1 MTSAPSSPGPR
12 RRRRRASKDHGDILD
27 AACAVIAERGYESTR
42 LADVADRAG
51 TSISTLQYLFGNRD
65 DLIFAALQSRTAR
78 QLKEAQEAAAAI
90 DDPLTRLAW
99 VATHLVADSDDESA
113 SRAEWMVWTEYWRA
127 AVRDAEL
134 RAESVGVYAG
144 WRDLAQEAILACVRS
159 GVIDADVDVR
169 SAAEGAVALGDGL
182 GIQIALGLPSMT
194 RHAVGLPGA
203 CPGRDSGLS

>member
-1 MTSAPSSPGPR
+1 M
-12 RRRRRASKDHGDILD
+12 
-27 AACAVIAERGYESTR
+27 
-42 LADVADRAG
+42 ADRAG

-194 RHAVGLPGA
+194 WAHAASLTRA
-203 CPGRDSGLS
+203 WLATQLDCPALALVETPA